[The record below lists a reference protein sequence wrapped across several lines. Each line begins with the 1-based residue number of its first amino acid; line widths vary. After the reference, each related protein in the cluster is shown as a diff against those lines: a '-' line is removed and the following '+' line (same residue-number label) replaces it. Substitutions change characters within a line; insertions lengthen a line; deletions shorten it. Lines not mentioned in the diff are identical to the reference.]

1 MTGAEEGSKTMT
13 DQDVEL
19 SRQEVAQQQEEAN
32 LHAELARMLAAT
44 GDYDRRIKQLKDA
57 LADAEAHGVKD
68 PQVSEHVRRLAV
80 PPLDGEAPFAQAR
93 QLRVQAL
100 KARQQATAAVRQQLG
115 QFRAALQ
122 QLAQTLTTD
131 EQVVQR
137 LVQQA
142 HRPAPA
148 PAPAPARAA
157 APHDDGGLG
166 ATMVSQ
172 QVPPALKARASA
184 QAIAPM
190 ATQAAAAAPA
200 AVPKRQS
207 PRVRMQAR
215 VDLESDDNFFNGFSS
230 NISDGGVFIAT
241 VNLLPLGT
249 SVDVGFTLPT
259 GERIE
264 CRGVV
269 RWVREVDDRNPQ
281 NAPGMGVQF
290 VELEPRAAQAIERFI
305 EQREPMFYVE

>member
-1 MTGAEEGSKTMT
+1 MT

-19 SRQEVAQQQEEAN
+19 SRQEAAQQQDEAN
-32 LHAELARMLAAT
+32 LHAELARMVGTSAE
-44 GDYDRRIKQLKDA
+44 YVRRLTQLKAA
-57 LADAEAHGVKD
+57 LADAEAKGVRD
-68 PQVSEHVRRLAV
+68 PQVSAHVRALAV
-80 PPLDGEAPFAQAR
+80 PTLDGEAPFAQAR
-93 QLRVQAL
+93 QLRGQAL
-100 KARQQATAAVRQQLG
+100 KARQQATAVVRQQLG
-115 QFRAALQ
+115 QVRAALQ
-122 QLAQTLTTD
+122 QLSQTLATD

-142 HRPAPA
+142 AKPRPAPA
-148 PAPAPARAA
+148 PLPA
-157 APHDDGGLG
+157 DDVGLG
-166 ATMVSQ
+166 ATLVSAA
-172 QVPPALKARASA
+172 PPALKPRGGQPINPA
-184 QAIAPM
+184 
-190 ATQAAAAAPA
+190 ATLAAGPA
-200 AVPKRQS
+200 TTPAVPKRQS

-215 VDLESDDNFFNGFSS
+215 VDLESDDNFFNGFSA

-241 VNLLPLGT
+241 VNMLPLGT

-281 NAPGMGVQF
+281 NSPGMGVQF
-290 VELEPRAAQAIERFI
+290 VDLEPRAVQAIERFI

>member
-1 MTGAEEGSKTMT
+1 MT

-19 SRQEVAQQQEEAN
+19 SRQEAAQQQDEAN
-32 LHAELARMLAAT
+32 LHAEVARAVGTTADT
-44 GDYDRRIKQLKDA
+44 ARRIEQLRAA
-57 LADAEAHGVKD
+57 LAGAEAHGVRD
-68 PQVSEHVRRLAV
+68 PQVSEHVRRLAA
-80 PPLDGEAPFAQAR
+80 PTLDGEAPFAQAR

-100 KARQQATAAVRQQLG
+100 KARQQATALVRQQLG
-115 QFRAALQ
+115 QHRAALQ
-122 QLAQTLTTD
+122 QLTQTLATD

-142 HRPAPA
+142 AKPKPAP
-148 PAPAPARAA
+148 PPAA
-157 APHDDGGLG
+157 ATADDHGLG
-166 ATMVSQ
+166 ATLVSAA
-172 QVPPALKARASA
+172 PPALKPRAA
-184 QAIAPM
+184 QPISPA
-190 ATQAAAAAPA
+190 ATLAAASPAP

-215 VDLESDDNFFNGFSS
+215 VDLESDDNFFNGFSA

-241 VNLLPLGT
+241 VNMLPLGT
-249 SVDVGFTLPT
+249 SVEVGFTLPT

-264 CRGVV
+264 CKGVV

-281 NAPGMGVQF
+281 NSPGMGVQF